1 VESVIT
7 IAEAVRTG
15 RRSAVDVVTACHKQI
30 DTKNAHINAFV
41 YLDKEGALASA
52 RLIDKQVE
60 RGEDPGPLA
69 GVPFGVKDLQHC
81 AGMPSTYGSVFFKD
95 AKPSEKDDEFVR
107 RLRAAGAIPVGM
119 VAAAEF
125 GMDSATNSKLW
136 GTTRN
141 PWNLEHTPGGS
152 SGGSSAA
159 VAAGMVPFCTAGDSA
174 GSTRSPAAFTGT
186 VGMLATQGRV
196 PNEGGFD
203 GYTGNGVITTCVA
216 DWARL
221 LDVMSGPY
229 SGDRASLPEP
239 AVNYETCTETLDVT
253 GLSALWSA
261 DYGFAVV
268 EDEVSYIARAATDKL
283 IAAGGLNLVE
293 RDFSPPNAVRHW
305 MTESM
310 DRVLTGLGVM
320 GVWPDQ
326 GDQLS
331 PGIRSLLTEF
341 EAMKTTREQVYQ
353 AHKALPGIE
362 PVVAEL
368 FNHVDILLSPTTA
381 CVAFGAGEPM
391 PRIIAGRDASETR
404 AEPFGFLANACWLP
418 SISVPAGVTEA
429 GLPVGLQITCRR
441 HSDELVLRLARIL
454 EQTQPWPLLAPD
466 FQD

>member
-1 VESVIT
+1 MESVIT
-7 IAEAVRTG
+7 IAEAVRSG
-15 RRSAVDVVTACHKQI
+15 ERSAVEIVTSCFKEI
-30 DTKNAHINAFV
+30 DAKNPRVNAFV
-41 YLDKEGALASA
+41 YLDKPGALAAA

-60 RGEDPGPLA
+60 KGEDPGLLA

-81 AGMPSTYGSVFFKD
+81 SGMPSTYGSVFFKD
-95 AKPSEKDDEFVR
+95 AIPSEKDDEFVR
-107 RLRAAGAIPVGM
+107 RLRDAGAIPLGM

-125 GMDSATNSKLW
+125 GMDSATNTTLW
-136 GTTRN
+136 GATRN
-141 PWNLEHTPGGS
+141 PWNLACTPGGS

-159 VAAGMVPFCTAGDSA
+159 VASGMVPFCTAGDSA

-203 GYTGNGVITTCVA
+203 GYTGNGVITTCVR

-229 SGDRASLPEP
+229 LGDRASLPEP
-239 AVNYETCTETLDVT
+239 VVNYESCADTFNVA
-253 GLSALWSA
+253 GLSALWSD
-261 DYGFAVV
+261 DYGYAVV
-268 EDEVSYIARAATDKL
+268 EDEVISIARAAADKL
-283 IAAGGLNLVE
+283 IAAGHLNLVE
-293 RDFSPPNAVRHW
+293 RDFSPSNAVRQW
-305 MTESM
+305 MVESL
-310 DRVLTGLGVM
+310 DRVITGLGVM

-326 GDQLS
+326 SDQLS
-331 PGIRSLLTEF
+331 PGLVTLLKEF
-341 EAMKTTREQVYQ
+341 EGMETTREQVYQ

-368 FNHVDILLSPTTA
+368 FSHVDVLLSPTTA
-381 CVAFGAGEPM
+381 CVAFGAEEPM
-391 PRIIAGRDASETR
+391 PRTIAGKDASETR

-418 SISVPAGVTEA
+418 SISVPAGISDA

-454 EQTQPWPLLAPD
+454 EQTQPWPLLAPGY
-466 FQD
+466 